1 MTNTVTKIADEQ
13 WEAQLPV
20 PVGYRLLV
28 ALPDIDDHYE
38 GTSLLKTDTEK
49 HREYIMSIMGV
60 VIDMGADAYSDKERF
75 PEGPWC
81 KVGDYVMFRMNTGTR
96 FKVNGKEFR
105 LMNDDSVEA
114 VIPDPRGIMTVQEQS
129 MPFQKVEFEF
139 PDEKEEESTEI
150 EVEPSSAEEIKKPA
164 RAKAEEADSLEIE
177 VVDDTPKADR
187 GRKPSEPPEDVTEE
201 ELEDYSEKVQKRIKH
216 FSKGYHDERREKE
229 RAIREREELERFA
242 KQLVEENNKLKGDV
256 TKNQTALVE
265 QAKKNAEA
273 ESDAAKQAYKAAYES
288 GDSDAV
294 LSAQD
299 KLTAA
304 KIKADRLANFKIPTL
319 QETEVPVPS
328 KTESAPQTG
337 HDPRAEEWKTQNPWF
352 NVDDEM
358 TSLALG
364 LHNKLIK
371 EGVSPQSDEYYERID
386 SRMRQV
392 FPDSFEDADQQTE
405 VTPKRSANVVAPA
418 TRSTAPKK
426 VKLSQTQIALSR
438 RLGLTP
444 EQYARQVALDMRKQN
459 G

>member
-1 MTNTVTKIADEQ
+1 
-13 WEAQLPV
+13 
-20 PVGYRLLV
+20 
-28 ALPDIDDHYE
+28 
-38 GTSLLKTDTEK
+38 
-49 HREYIMSIMGV
+49 
-60 VIDMGADAYSDKERF
+60 
-75 PEGPWC
+75 
-81 KVGDYVMFRMNTGTR
+81 
-96 FKVNGKEFR
+96 
-105 LMNDDSVEA
+105 
-114 VIPDPRGIMTVQEQS
+114 

-229 RAIREREELERFA
+229 KAIREREELERFA

-256 TKNQTALVE
+256 TKNQTALIE
-265 QAKKNAEA
+265 QAKKNAES
-273 ESDAAKQAYKAAYES
+273 ESDAAKQAYKTAYES
-288 GDSDAV
+288 GDPDAV
-294 LSAQD
+294 LSAQE

-304 KIKADRLANFKIPTL
+304 KIKADRLANFKIPAL
-319 QETEVPVPS
+319 QETQVPVPS
-328 KTESAPQTG
+328 RTESAPQVG

-392 FPDSFEDADQQTE
+392 FPDNFEDADQQTE
-405 VTPKRSANVVAPA
+405 VTPRRSANVVAPA

-426 VKLSQTQIALSR
+426 VKLSQTQIALSK

-444 EQYARQVALDMRKQN
+444 EQYARQVAIDMRKQN